1 MSTKI
6 HHVTDTAGTVH
17 LVRARTKAGAR
28 RFVEHKLGSALVVKV
43 PTQDELLAA
52 RDSGVAIEDATA
64 TQEPTP

>member
-6 HHVTDTAGTVH
+6 HHVTDSAKGIH

-52 RDSGVAIEDATA
+52 RDAGVQIEDATA
-64 TQEPTP
+64 QQEPAP